1 MWERVAG
8 VGTIPA
14 SRLLSALTL
23 FALAVSNEAQGIAD
37 SGAMK
42 FGSDVDRHSLI
53 VDFIGRDKF
62 KAAIGLQTEDKCNP
76 EVLSFVVHR
85 LGPLHRQRER
95 VRQLG
100 LARP

>member
-1 MWERVAG
+1 MLPAN
-8 VGTIPA
+8 IPSYHAIACGREPQGSYHRCA
-14 SRLLSALTL
+14 SLLLSAL
-23 FALAVSNEAQGIAD
+23 APLAASNDAQGIAD
-37 SGAMK
+37 SGAMQ

-53 VDFIGRDKF
+53 VDD
-62 KAAIGLQTEDKCNP
+62 LQTEDKCNP